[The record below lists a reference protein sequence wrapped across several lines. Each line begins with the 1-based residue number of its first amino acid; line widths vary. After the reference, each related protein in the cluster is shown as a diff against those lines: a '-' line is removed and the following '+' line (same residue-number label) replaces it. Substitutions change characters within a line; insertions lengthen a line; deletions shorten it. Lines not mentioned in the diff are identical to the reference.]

1 MNHFEDLLKNTRLK
15 GNQITKKSFKQYYND
30 LQLGKIKDHRLV
42 EDLLEGALDSDCEN
56 IVKIIQNSYN
66 ILQPLKNKKIEVT
79 GIMDSSTIDAINE
92 YKNPLE
98 LFVWV
103 NMNKFNYLKEKN
115 SSDEFLKEWINDKVI
130 HSVKEYFENK
140 E

>member
-1 MNHFEDLLKNTRLK
+1 MNHFEDLLKYTRLNRK
-15 GNQITKKSFKQYYND
+15 HITKKSFKQYYND
-30 LQLGKIKDHRLV
+30 LQLGKIKDKRLV
-42 EDLLEGALDSDCEN
+42 EDLLDGAMDSDCEN

-66 ILQPLKNKKIEVT
+66 ILQTSESKKIEVN
-79 GIMDSSTIDAINE
+79 GVMDLKTITSINE

-115 SSDEFLKEWINDKVI
+115 SSNEFMKEWINDKII
-130 HSVKEYFENK
+130 HSVKDYFENK